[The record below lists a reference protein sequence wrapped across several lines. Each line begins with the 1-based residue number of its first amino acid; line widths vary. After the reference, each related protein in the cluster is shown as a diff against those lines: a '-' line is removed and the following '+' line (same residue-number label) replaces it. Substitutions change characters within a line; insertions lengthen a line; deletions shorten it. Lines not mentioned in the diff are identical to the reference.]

1 MLKVV
6 DNQFV
11 IENQQ
16 NIKEETETTQL
27 SIDNQFLKDTKAG
40 TKLLLRN
47 LDGSNQFMIELMN
60 NAKLKKN
67 QVEPDPFR
75 RSIYARGYQ
84 GFLTH
89 QDGKPKLEFDNKNWV
104 TFDMATF
111 SL

>member
-6 DNQFV
+6 DNQFI
-11 IENQQ
+11 IEDQQ
-16 NIKEETETTQL
+16 DSDETESSHL
-27 SIDNQFLKDTKAG
+27 SIDNQFLKDTKTG

-47 LDGSNQFMIELMN
+47 LDGSNQFAIELMN

-89 QDGKPKLEFDNKNWV
+89 EDGKPKLQFDDKNWV
-104 TFDMATF
+104 TFDIASF
-111 SL
+111 AL